1 MTTSGQQVQRVLS
14 EVSGSRVRN
23 FSISASVVTV
33 AAASAAGLFVRDAAI
48 VIGAGMTTSDIAR
61 LAYVALLFAG
71 LTYSTFHYARKH
83 HSQLDELAL
92 LVFLV
97 CGVNL
102 IVQLTGGARSY
113 WQGLYLVLG
122 GLASVA
128 FSRRLVVV
136 LVALVLCLEVSNFFL
151 ATQTLQGT
159 AGSPVDLFR
168 LALLFLLAVVGYNYM
183 ERVER
188 ERAERAEE
196 RLLRLNAGLKQ
207 LGATDED
214 EDAAVSP
221 LSADGQRIGRA
232 EQLQRLELHVA
243 PLLQLVTKAT
253 DARDAVLLQVAEG
266 EGSYW
271 VRLAAEGEVEP
282 RQFDVRG
289 SFLAEVLRTDRP
301 VSLESGN
308 TAYRLPW
315 CLDSVP
321 VQSVLAIPIRI
332 WDEPPWIL
340 VLDHEEPE
348 HFETERREM
357 AVAVAAQMSEAQA
370 LFRRQ
375 AKHYV
380 EELELKGLLRAS
392 EKLSSSVRL
401 DELLRHVVDYAR
413 EVGKFDTCSVCLMSD
428 GNEEFSVV
436 VAEGYRK
443 EILGKTFPLEAPT
456 WAGWVLRAREEP
468 LAIRMERRSGMPILD
483 PKERAT
489 TGAGFLA
496 MPLRAQQR
504 VCGALFLTREGEGFT
519 ARELR
524 LLRIYCNQAAVAI
537 ENAIVYERV
546 ENLAATDGL
555 TGLFNRR
562 YLEGALERELARADR
577 SSSGL
582 ALLLLDIDHFKSFN
596 DTYGHAMGDLVLKK
610 VATTLQRCLRQADVL
625 ARFGGE
631 EFVVLLPQVGARG
644 AMESAERIRATL
656 ERSGIHPGGPRQ
668 RVTVSIGLAMF
679 PDHADSSE
687 SLLRAAD
694 EALYR
699 AKDAGRNRIVGAELP
714 VPTL

>member
-1 MTTSGQQVQRVLS
+1 MTPAGQHVLTEISG
-14 EVSGSRVRN
+14 GRVRK
-23 FSISASVVTV
+23 FGIFVSVVAI
-33 AAASAAGLFVRDAAI
+33 AAASAAGLFVRDIAI
-48 VIGAGMTTSDIAR
+48 VIGPGMTTSDVAR
-61 LAYVALLFAG
+61 LAYVAFLIAG
-71 LTYSTFHYARKH
+71 LTYSTFHYVRKH
-83 HSQLDELAL
+83 NSQLDELAL

-128 FSRRLVVV
+128 FSRRLVMVLVV
-136 LVALVLCLEVSNFFL
+136 LVLGLEVSNFLL
-151 ATQTLQGT
+151 APQALESTPG
-159 AGSPVDLFR
+159 DLFR

-183 ERVER
+183 ERSER
-188 ERAERAEE
+188 ERAERAED
-196 RLLRLNAGLKQ
+196 RLWRLNAGLKQ
-207 LGATDED
+207 LGATEDDDD

-221 LSADGQRIGRA
+221 LSEDGRRIGRA
-232 EQLQRLELHVA
+232 EQLQRLEAHLA

-253 DARDAVLLQVAEG
+253 DARDGVLLQVAEG
-266 EGSYW
+266 ESTYW
-271 VRLAAEGEVEP
+271 VRLAAEGEVDP
-282 RQFDVRG
+282 RRFDVRG
-289 SFLAEVLRTDRP
+289 SFLAEVLRSEQP
-301 VSLESGN
+301 ASLESGN

-315 CLDSVP
+315 WLDSVP

-340 VLDHEEPE
+340 VLEHEAPH
-348 HFETERREM
+348 HFETARREM
-357 AVAVAAQMSEAQA
+357 GIAVATQMSETQA

-380 EELELKGLLRAS
+380 EELELKGLLSAS
-392 EKLSSSVRL
+392 EKLSGAARL
-401 DELLRHVVDYAR
+401 VDLLRHMVDYAR
-413 EVGKFDTCSVCLMSD
+413 EVGRFDTCSVCLMSD

-483 PKERAT
+483 PRERAT
-489 TGAGFLA
+489 TGGGFLA
-496 MPLRAQQR
+496 MPLRAHKR
-504 VCGALFLTREGEGFT
+504 VCGALFLTRESEAFT

-546 ENLAATDGL
+546 ENLAATDAL

-562 YLEGALERELARADR
+562 YLDGALERELARADR
-577 SSSGL
+577 SGSSL

-596 DTYGHAMGDLVLKK
+596 DSYGHAMGDLVLKK

-631 EFVVLLPQVGARG
+631 EFVVLLPQVGERG
-644 AMESAERIRATL
+644 AVESAERIRAAL
-656 ERSGIHPGGPRQ
+656 ERSGIHPGGPRK
-668 RVTVSIGLAMF
+668 RLTVSIGLAMLR
-679 PDHADSSE
+679 DHADTSE
-687 SLLRAAD
+687 ALLRAAD

-699 AKDAGRNRIVGAELP
+699 AKDAGRNRVVVAEIP
-714 VPTL
+714 VPTV